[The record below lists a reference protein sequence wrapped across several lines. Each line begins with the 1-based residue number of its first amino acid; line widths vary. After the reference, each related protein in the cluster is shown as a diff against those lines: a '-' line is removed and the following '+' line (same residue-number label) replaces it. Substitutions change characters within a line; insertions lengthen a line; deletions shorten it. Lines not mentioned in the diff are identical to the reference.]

1 MPENV
6 SLLIVGGNHTDTTL
20 VQQLH
25 QTVKDLHAQGVPVIL
40 AVENSKGVDVDRMI
54 RYTAQISA
62 ELQVIAEGPLEGK
75 TVGERV
81 REKAAEMG
89 VELKE
94 PKPYFPHVVDY
105 NQSDFDTDHGLDD
118 FIARRQTY
126 EAMCELYQFAKQEG
140 ITLEGIDRTQE
151 DVQNLQETG
160 LNMNRYDFTT
170 TLEPFRIE
178 TMSSNLV
185 HLMERMSEN
194 GNGGVI
200 LTPDLGAGHVASL
213 KTAVDGKVALS
224 QTLQNT
230 NVSVEA
236 ISSQQEGLSTS
247 TMEETFISSARS
259 IAKMDEL
266 YAEVDIYPKGYL
278 MDLAKQTITN
288 IEEQS
293 IPIVPSNNI
302 HSHLD
307 TLLKEKLTLQQ
318 ENVRQLDDHPSEMKV
333 EVEGDSN
340 PGFRPGSVGSEILA
354 RGSIAR
360 ARRMFPNTE
369 LKPETLA
376 KLDQAGEKARE
387 RRGYHH

>member
-1 MPENV
+1 MPDDI

-25 QTVKDLHAQGVPVIL
+25 QTVKDLHEKGVPVIL

-54 RYTAQISA
+54 RFTAQQAA
-62 ELQVIAEGPLEGK
+62 ELQVISEGPMEGK

-81 REKAAEMG
+81 REKALQMG
-89 VELKE
+89 VELKN
-94 PKPYFPHVVDY
+94 PKPYFPQVL
-105 NQSDFDTDHGLDD
+105 DFNESTFNPKICPKEIIDRGP
-118 FIARRQTY
+118 TY
-126 EAMCELYQFAKQEG
+126 EAMCELYKFAKQEG
-140 ITLEGIDRTQE
+140 ITLEGIDRTPE
-151 DVQNLQETG
+151 DLQKLERTG
-160 LNMNRYDFTT
+160 LNMYRYDLVT

-178 TMSSNLV
+178 TMSNNLV

-194 GNGGVI
+194 GTGGVI
-200 LTPDLGAGHVASL
+200 LTPDLGAGLVASL

-224 QTLQNT
+224 QPLQNT
-230 NVSVEA
+230 KVNVQA

-247 TMEETFISSARS
+247 TMEETMISSARS
-259 IAKMDEL
+259 IDKMDKL
-266 YAEVDIYPKGYL
+266 YARVNIHPNGYL

-293 IPIVPSNNI
+293 IPIVPSNDI

-318 ENVRQLDDHPSEMKV
+318 ENVRQLDDHPSETKV
-333 EVEGDSN
+333 EVEGNSN

-354 RGSIAR
+354 RGGVVR
-360 ARRMFPNTE
+360 AQT
-369 LKPETLA
+369 
-376 KLDQAGEKARE
+376 GEKE
-387 RRGYHH
+387 HQVRGYSQ